1 MFNPASFRLS
11 KLSLV
16 LLSCIAWSIQGCSI
30 ENVVS
35 DEIKISQSDKNIPQY
50 DASDPQSVFVFE
62 CNKCIQGDLSNL
74 PWIIKTY
81 HSSFTASREYKPDQ
95 FQYQYIVPTQA
106 YEKCAEKAKAMGD
119 PSAFNQLIIKPA
131 RISRIA
137 RYFYIK
143 KDYTQ
148 GAYWIQRVININ
160 GEKDG
165 LYTAG
170 RIFIQDMRTI
180 SIGVKLLEQSA
191 RLGNREA
198 RQMLLGLLQPGSTYY
213 YSITQNTLL
222 DDERSAKEKAQ
233 VEDFS
238 DGSNI
243 NATTQEQLGAT
254 QPTEGISQTNSVSQL
269 ESKDTFQATPNDA
282 TQSTSQSASQGQLNP
297 SLPANSSLESQARAA
312 SKAASEQSTQTLEQD
327 ESTLKESG
335 SGFANDRERD
345 SDAITRDSTI
355 YENSTQASDNLDQDS
370 DNNTPIDS
378 PQTQELGESKL
389 QPPLP
394 ARTVSVP
401 LDPEAQAKLGVTEN
415 NIPISAL
422 PAKKLNERAERIK
435 EVKAKADAAAA
446 AAERQQK
453 TE

>member
-35 DEIKISQSDKNIPQY
+35 DEIKITQSDKDIPQF
-50 DASDPQSVFVFE
+50 DASDPASVFLFE

-81 HSSFTASREYKPDQ
+81 HSSFTASREYKPGQ

-106 YEKCAEKAKAMGD
+106 FEKCAEKAKAMGD
-119 PSAFNQLIIKPA
+119 PSAFNQLLIKPA

-222 DDERSAKEKAQ
+222 DDERSAKEKAK

-238 DGSNI
+238 DGSNLK
-243 NATTQEQLGAT
+243 TKTKEQASAS
-254 QPTEGISQTNSVSQL
+254 QSAAGISQTEGIFQL
-269 ESKDTFQATPNDA
+269 ESKDSFQAMSNNA
-282 TQSTSQSASQGQLNP
+282 TQIDTPSASQSKSKP
-297 SLPANSSLESQARAA
+297 TLPANASLEAQARAA
-312 SKAASEQSTQTLEQD
+312 SKAASEHSTQALEQD

-335 SGFANDRERD
+335 TGFVNDRERD
-345 SDAITRDSTI
+345 SNAITRDSTI
-355 YENSTQASDNLDQDS
+355 YDNFTKDKNSQDQAYDSSTQVAV
-370 DNNTPIDS
+370 
-378 PQTQELGESKL
+378 PQTQESVKPKSPSQL
-389 QPPLP
+389 PL
-394 ARTVSVP
+394 RTGTIP
-401 LDPEAQAKLGVTEN
+401 LDPEEQAKLGVTED
-415 NIPISAL
+415 NIPIRAL
-422 PAKKLNERAERIK
+422 PAQKLNERAERIK

-446 AAERQQK
+446 AAERQNK
-453 TE
+453 PE

>member
-35 DEIKISQSDKNIPQY
+35 DEIKISQSDKNIPQF
-50 DASDPQSVFVFE
+50 DASDPQSVFLFE

-74 PWIIKTY
+74 PWIITTY

-254 QPTEGISQTNSVSQL
+254 QPTEGISQTDGISKL
-269 ESKDTFQATPNDA
+269 EATDTFQTMPNDV

-297 SLPANSSLESQARAA
+297 SLPGNSSLESQARAA
-312 SKAASEQSTQTLEQD
+312 SKAASEQSTQALEQD
-327 ESTLKESG
+327 ESPLKESG
-335 SGFANDRERD
+335 SGFANDHERD

-355 YENSTQASDNLDQDS
+355 YESSHRAQDS
-370 DNNTPIDS
+370 INKAYNNNTQISS
-378 PQTQELGESKL
+378 PQTQESGEPKL
-389 QPPLP
+389 QPKIS
-394 ARTVSVP
+394 ASTITVP
-401 LDPEAQAKLGVTEN
+401 LDPEEQAKLGVTEN
-415 NIPISAL
+415 NIPISAI
-422 PAKKLNERAERIK
+422 PAQKLNERAERIK

-446 AAERQQK
+446 AAERQNK
-453 TE
+453 NE